1 VNSRVGLLFGILM
14 FVSFVSVRFL
24 PSAPLV
30 LSSAITP
37 LWSVFYVGAS
47 NVRGF
52 VETLVNQ
59 RDMRNENA
67 ALRTRVATLE
77 TENTRLAN
85 EVRKLEEVTQIR
97 ATISPG
103 VTVVA
108 QVVGVQFDSLNAFI
122 RIDKGSN
129 DGVQEKMVVT
139 TPQGL
144 VGEVM
149 NVEARTAMVRTLLD
163 AEFRVGIKVGNRP
176 GTALA
181 RGVAGRFLR
190 ATNYRGGSV
199 KVGDRVWSANVAGG
213 AFPPIPVGRVTKRI
227 ELSGDTLGLTLE
239 ITPIVD
245 INSLEQVYL
254 LRLP

>member
-1 VNSRVGLLFGILM
+1 VWN
-14 FVSFVSVRFL
+14 
-24 PSAPLV
+24 
-30 LSSAITP
+30 
-37 LWSVFYVGAS
+37 VFYVGAS
-47 NVRGF
+47 NLRGF
-52 VETLVNQ
+52 VDTLVNQ
-59 RDMRNENA
+59 RDLRDENA
-67 ALRTRVATLE
+67 ALRTRVAVLE
-77 TENTRLAN
+77 TDNKRLTD

-108 QVVGVQFDSLNAFI
+108 QVVGVQFDSLNALI
-122 RIDKGSN
+122 RINKGSN

-139 TPQGL
+139 TPLGL

-149 NVEARTAMVRTLLD
+149 KVEARTAMVRTLLD
-163 AEFRVGIKVGNRP
+163 AEFRVGIKVGNLP

-190 ATNYRGGSV
+190 ATNYRGGAV
-199 KVGDRVWSANVAGG
+199 KLGDKVSSANVAGG

-239 ITPIVD
+239 IAPVVD
-245 INSLEQVYL
+245 INALEQVYL

>member
-1 VNSRVGLLFGILM
+1 LLFGVLLLL
-14 FVSFVSVRFL
+14 SFVSTRFL

-30 LSSAITP
+30 LSSAVTP
-37 LWSVFYVGAS
+37 VWSVFHTATL
-47 NVRGF
+47 NLRGF
-52 VETLVNQ
+52 VEALVLE
-59 RDMRNENA
+59 RDLRAENA
-67 ALRTRVATLE
+67 SLRVRVQTAE
-77 TENTRLAN
+77 TEVKRLSE

-97 ATISPG
+97 ATVSPG

-108 QVVGVQFDSLNAFI
+108 GVAGLQFDSLNALL
-122 RIDKGSN
+122 RINKGSL

-149 NVEARTAMVRTLLD
+149 SVEPRTALVRTLLD
-163 AEFRVGIKVGNRP
+163 PEFRVGIKVASLP

-190 ATNYRGGSV
+190 ATNYKSSNA
-199 KVGDRVWSANVAGG
+199 KVGDTVWSANVAGG
-213 AFPPIPVGRVTKRI
+213 AFPPIRVGRVTKRI
-227 ELSGDTLGLTLE
+227 DLSGDTLGLTLE
-239 ITPIVD
+239 IAPAVD
-245 INSLEQVYL
+245 ISALEQVYL